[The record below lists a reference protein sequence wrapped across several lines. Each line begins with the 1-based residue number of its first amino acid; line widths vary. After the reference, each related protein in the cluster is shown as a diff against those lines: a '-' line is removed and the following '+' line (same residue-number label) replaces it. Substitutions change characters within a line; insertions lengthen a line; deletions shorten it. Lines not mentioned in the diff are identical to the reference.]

1 MAHIYDSA
9 DQLIGKTPLLRLHHI
24 EQDEGLFAKILA
36 KLEYFN
42 PTGSVKDR
50 IAKSMLDDAEARGAL
65 QRGGNPRA
73 ATPASALPPS
83 PRHADIR

>member
-36 KLEYFN
+36 N
-42 PTGSVKDR
+42 DR
-50 IAKSMLDDAEARGAL
+50 ESRTWFHDGYEF
-65 QRGGNPRA
+65 
-73 ATPASALPPS
+73 
-83 PRHADIR
+83 